1 MNTTTNP
8 TGGPPPGTTG
18 TKGDPNRPLPSPR
31 PLDDGGKGPHYTPWL
46 VVRYAAGDDG
56 SRSLAPGTVF
66 WESPDVWTM
75 GSMGINQPVAGE
87 ATQVFARVTNLG
99 MSDAIGATIQWVWA
113 NPSIAINPG
122 TVHPIGILTGQTIPA
137 QNSLIFQSPTDW
149 TPVVENNGHEC
160 LIAQAFVPVFDP
172 LTNPDD
178 PVDDRHV
185 GQKNEQLITL
195 DQGESFHFIVEAN
208 NNARQAEQ
216 VIVEVRRG
224 VIPLN
229 LQTRFG
235 RPGLLPAQL
244 LDPTVLLP
252 FSLTAAPVTPVQP
265 TATGVRAVATPVPPV
280 ATVPPPVVTTVP
292 PVGITVPPVG
302 ITVPPVATR
311 ANCLGPALAATTQQ
325 LKPGEVQKIA
335 LAGQLPPTALPG
347 EVHVIRIS
355 QRVGQ
360 VVVGGYTLYVTL
372 KSQKPR

>member
-8 TGGPPPGTTG
+8 TGGPPPGNTG
-18 TKGDPNRPLPSPR
+18 SKGDPNRPLPNPR
-31 PLDDGGKGPHYTPWL
+31 PPGQSDGNGDGKGPHYTPWL
-46 VVRYAAGDDG
+46 VVRYGSGDDG
-56 SRSLAPGTVF
+56 SRSLSPGTVF

-99 MSDAIGATIQWVWA
+99 LSDAIGATIQWVWA

-137 QNSLIFQSPTDW
+137 QNSLIFQCPTDW

-195 DQGESFHFIVEAN
+195 AQGQSFHFTVEAR
-208 NNARQAEQ
+208 NAARVAEQ
-216 VIVEVRRG
+216 VVVEVRRG

-229 LQTRFG
+229 LPTRFG
-235 RPGLLPAQL
+235 RPGLVPAQL
-244 LDPTVLLP
+244 LEPTVLLP
-252 FSLTAAPVTPVQP
+252 FELSAGAAPPIRP
-265 TATGVRAVATPVPPV
+265 TAERLAAT
-280 ATVPPPVVTTVP
+280 
-292 PVGITVPPVG
+292 
-302 ITVPPVATR
+302 
-311 ANCLGPALAATTQQ
+311 NCLSPALATSTQY

-372 KSQKPR
+372 KTQQPR

>member
-18 TKGDPNRPLPSPR
+18 TKGDPNRPLPNPR
-31 PLDDGGKGPHYTPWL
+31 PTDNGTGDGKGPHYTPWL
-46 VVRYAAGDDG
+46 VVRYVSGDDG
-56 SRSLAPGTVF
+56 SRPLSPGTVF

-99 MSDAIGATIQWVWA
+99 LADAIGATIQWVWA
-113 NPSIAINPG
+113 NPTIAINPAN
-122 TVHPIGILTGQTIPA
+122 VHPIGILTGQNIPA

-149 TPVVENNGHEC
+149 VPVVENNGHEC

-172 LTNPDD
+172 LTNPDQ
-178 PVDDRHV
+178 PVNDRHV

-195 DQGESFHFIVEAN
+195 AQGESFHFTVEAHN
-208 NNARQAEQ
+208 FTRVAEQ
-216 VIVEVRRG
+216 VVVEVRRG

-235 RPGLLPAQL
+235 RPGLLPTQL
-244 LDPTVLLP
+244 LDPAVLLP
-252 FSLTAAPVTPVQP
+252 FSLSAGTAAPIKPS
-265 TATGVRAVATPVPPV
+265 AERLAA
-280 ATVPPPVVTTVP
+280 
-292 PVGITVPPVG
+292 
-302 ITVPPVATR
+302 
-311 ANCLGPALAATTQQ
+311 ANCLGPALATTTQQ
-325 LKPGEVQKIA
+325 LKPGEVHRVA

-372 KSQKPR
+372 KTQKPR

>member
-1 MNTTTNP
+1 
-8 TGGPPPGTTG
+8 
-18 TKGDPNRPLPSPR
+18 
-31 PLDDGGKGPHYTPWL
+31 
-46 VVRYAAGDDG
+46 
-56 SRSLAPGTVF
+56 
-66 WESPDVWTM
+66 M

-99 MSDAIGATIQWVWA
+99 LSDAIGATIQWVWA

-137 QNSLIFQSPTDW
+137 QNSLIFQCPTDW

-195 DQGESFHFIVEAN
+195 AQGESFHFTVEARN
-208 NNARQAEQ
+208 TARVAEQ
-216 VIVEVRRG
+216 VVVEVRRG

-229 LQTRFG
+229 LSTRFG
-235 RPGLLPAQL
+235 RPGLVPAQL
-244 LDPTVLLP
+244 LEPTVLLP
-252 FSLTAAPVTPVQP
+252 FELSAGAATPIRP
-265 TATGVRAVATPVPPV
+265 TAERLAET
-280 ATVPPPVVTTVP
+280 
-292 PVGITVPPVG
+292 
-302 ITVPPVATR
+302 
-311 ANCLGPALAATTQQ
+311 NCLGPALATSMQQ
-325 LKPGEVQKIA
+325 LDPGEVRKVA

-355 QRVGQ
+355 QRVGE

-372 KSQKPR
+372 KTQSLR

>member
-18 TKGDPNRPLPSPR
+18 TQGDPNRPLPNPR
-31 PLDDGGKGPHYTPWL
+31 PLDNGKGPHYTPWL
-46 VVRYAAGDDG
+46 VVRYASGDDG
-56 SRSLAPGTVF
+56 TRPLSPGTVF

-99 MSDAIGATIQWVWA
+99 LSDAIGATIQWVWA
-113 NPSIAINPG
+113 NPSMAINPA
-122 TVHPIGILTGQTIPA
+122 TVNPIGILTGQTIPA

-149 TPVVENNGHEC
+149 TPIVQNNGHEC
-160 LIAQAFVPVFDP
+160 LIAQAFVPAFDP

-195 DQGESFHFIVEAN
+195 DQGESFHFIVEAH
-208 NNARQAEQ
+208 NNARAAEQ
-216 VIVEVRRG
+216 VVIEVRRG

-252 FSLTAAPVTPVQP
+252 FTLSAATATTVQP
-265 TATGVRAVATPVPPV
+265 VHLAATQLPAT
-280 ATVPPPVVTTVP
+280 
-292 PVGITVPPVG
+292 
-302 ITVPPVATR
+302 
-311 ANCLGPALAATTQQ
+311 NCLGPALATTTQQ
-325 LKPGEVQKIA
+325 LKPGEVQKVA

-372 KSQKPR
+372 KTQQLR

>member
-1 MNTTTNP
+1 MSTTTNP
-8 TGGPPPGTTG
+8 TGGQPPGQNG
-18 TKGDPNRPLPSPR
+18 TKGDPNRPLPTPR
-31 PLDDGGKGPHYTPWL
+31 PDDNGKGPHYSPWL
-46 VVRYAAGDDG
+46 VVRYASGDDG
-56 SRSLAPGTVF
+56 SRSLPPGTVF

-99 MSDAIGATIQWVWA
+99 LSDAIGATIQWVWA
-113 NPSIAINPG
+113 NPSIAISPA
-122 TVHPIGILTGQTIPA
+122 TVNPIGILTGQTIPA

-149 TPVVENNGHEC
+149 TPIFQNGGHEC
-160 LIAQAFVPVFDP
+160 LIAQAFVPVFDD

-195 DQGESFHFIVEAN
+195 DQGESFHFIVEAHN
-208 NNARQAEQ
+208 TARVDEE
-216 VIVEVRRG
+216 VVVEVRRG

-229 LQTRFG
+229 LAARFG

-244 LDPTVLLP
+244 LEPTVLLP
-252 FSLTAAPVTPVQP
+252 FELSAATAPV
-265 TATGVRAVATPVPPV
+265 RADGQRLQTD
-280 ATVPPPVVTTVP
+280 
-292 PVGITVPPVG
+292 
-302 ITVPPVATR
+302 
-311 ANCLGPALAATTQQ
+311 CLGPALATSTQQ
-325 LKPGEVQKIA
+325 LKPGEVYKVA

-347 EVHVIRIS
+347 EVHVIRIF

-372 KSQKPR
+372 KIAKPR

>member
-1 MNTTTNP
+1 
-8 TGGPPPGTTG
+8 
-18 TKGDPNRPLPSPR
+18 
-31 PLDDGGKGPHYTPWL
+31 
-46 VVRYAAGDDG
+46 
-56 SRSLAPGTVF
+56 
-66 WESPDVWTM
+66 M

-99 MSDAIGATIQWVWA
+99 LSDAIGATIQWVWA

-122 TVHPIGILTGQTIPA
+122 TVHPIGVLTGQTIPA

-195 DQGESFHFIVEAN
+195 EQGESFHFIVEAHN
-208 NNARQAEQ
+208 TARVAEQ
-216 VIVEVRRG
+216 VVVEVRRG

-235 RPGLLPAQL
+235 RPGRLPAQL

-252 FSLTAAPVTPVQP
+252 FSLSAGTAATIQAAATTPV
-265 TATGVRAVATPVPPV
+265 AA
-280 ATVPPPVVTTVP
+280 
-292 PVGITVPPVG
+292 
-302 ITVPPVATR
+302 
-311 ANCLGPALAATTQQ
+311 ANCLGPALATSTQT
-325 LKPGEVQKIA
+325 LKPGEVHKVG
-335 LAGQLPPTALPG
+335 LSGQLPPTALPG
-347 EVHVIRIS
+347 EIHVIRIS

-360 VVVGGYTLYVTL
+360 KVVGGYTLYVTL
-372 KSQKPR
+372 NSQKPR